1 MLCLYMEQLLTH
13 EDYKKILD
21 YYDIPMPNTR
31 SKLKSAA
38 ESVLAKKLC
47 RCIKKVQKARKD
59 KSERIPTGI
68 CRDSVVHRKKLDIY
82 QFQCD
87 KQPSLKNFKGK
98 SYKIRKRPT
107 SSKKTRKNK
116 KGNK

>member
-47 RCIKKVQKARKD
+47 RCIKKVQKSRKD

-68 CRDSVVHRKKLDIY
+68 CRDSVIHKKKLDIY

-87 KQPSLKNFKGK
+87 KQPSLKKFKGK
-98 SYKIRKRPT
+98 SYKIRKRP
-107 SSKKTRKNK
+107 SGSKKTRKNRK
-116 KGNK
+116 DKN